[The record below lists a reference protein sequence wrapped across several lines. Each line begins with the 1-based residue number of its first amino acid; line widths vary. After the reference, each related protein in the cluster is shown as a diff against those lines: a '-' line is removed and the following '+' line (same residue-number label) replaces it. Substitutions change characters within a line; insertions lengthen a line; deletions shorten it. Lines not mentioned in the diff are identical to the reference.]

1 MNDLIAKK
9 YVKALVDGRDVKNIA
24 VVSKNLNNISSA
36 FSDDKFNSIIS
47 SPEVSDSKKVEL
59 VISLVKKADK
69 TLINFVKLLGEKRR
83 LEILP
88 FIATELNVQIA
99 KMNNTYVG
107 VVYTNE
113 ELSKDYVS
121 SIEKQFSKKFDVKLS
136 LSQNVC
142 DYDGIKV
149 DIDGLGVE
157 ISFSKERLK
166 SQMINHILQ
175 AVTKTI
181 STVFGLSFPTNALP
195 MFPSS

>member
-1 MNDLIAKK
+1 
-9 YVKALVDGRDVKNIA
+9 
-24 VVSKNLNNISSA
+24 
-36 FSDDKFNSIIS
+36 
-47 SPEVSDSKKVEL
+47 
-59 VISLVKKADK
+59 
-69 TLINFVKLLGEKRR
+69 
-83 LEILP
+83 
-88 FIATELNVQIA
+88 
-99 KMNNTYVG
+99 MNNTYVG

-166 SQMINHILQ
+166 TQMIDHILQ
-175 AVTKTI
+175 AV
-181 STVFGLSFPTNALP
+181 
-195 MFPSS
+195 